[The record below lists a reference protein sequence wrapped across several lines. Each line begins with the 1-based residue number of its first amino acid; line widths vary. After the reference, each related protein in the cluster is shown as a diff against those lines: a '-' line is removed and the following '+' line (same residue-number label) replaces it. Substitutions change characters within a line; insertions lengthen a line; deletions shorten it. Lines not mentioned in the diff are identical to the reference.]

1 MRIGLFGGSFN
12 PIHNA
17 HIALATTICEETRLD
32 EVWFMVSP
40 HNPLKQADDLLGE
53 KERYEMV
60 KLALDSLTSEQKG
73 KLKASNYE
81 FHLERPSFTWKTLEA
96 LKKDFP
102 QHEFSL
108 IIGGDNWIA
117 FPRWAHNEEILANH
131 DIYIYPREDS
141 SIDEALLPKNVHLV
155 HTPKINIT
163 STTIR
168 EMVKNGKDISGLVP
182 KAVAKTIAEK
192 RYYSPPPTPPSG
204 RVFR

>member
-17 HIALATTICEETRLD
+17 HIALARTIREEAKLD

-40 HNPLKQADDLLGE
+40 QNPLKQAEDLLGE
-53 KERYEMV
+53 NERYEMV
-60 KLALDSLTSEQKG
+60 KLALESEEKV
-73 KLKASNYE
+73 LKASNYE
-81 FHLERPSFTWKTLEA
+81 FHLERPSYTWKTLRA

-108 IIGGDNWIA
+108 IIGGDNWVR

-131 DIYIYPREDS
+131 NIYIYPREDS
-141 SIDEALLPKNVHLV
+141 DINEALLPENVHLV

-163 STTIR
+163 STMLR
-168 EMVKNGKDISGLVP
+168 EMVKNGNDISEYVP
-182 KAVAKTIAEK
+182 EVVAKTIAEK
-192 RYYSPPPTPPSG
+192 KFYIDPLNLPA
-204 RVFR
+204 

>member
-1 MRIGLFGGSFN
+1 
-12 PIHNA
+12 
-17 HIALATTICEETRLD
+17 
-32 EVWFMVSP
+32 MVSP
-40 HNPLKQADDLLGE
+40 HNPLKKADDLLGE

-60 KLALDSLTSEQKG
+60 KLALDSLPPKQKG
-73 KLKASNYE
+73 KLKASDYE

-108 IIGGDNWIA
+108 IIGGDNWVA

-131 DIYIYPREDS
+131 HIYIYPREDS
-141 SIDEALLPKNVHLV
+141 SIDEALLPENVHLI

-168 EMVKNGKDISGLVP
+168 EMVKNRKDISALVP

-192 RYYSPPPTPPSG
+192 RYYSPPSNSPEWES
-204 RVFR
+204 F